1 MSLSS
6 NFSKTENCQIIV
18 ESGRWMCGGLQNLD
32 TVPRS
37 PTMKRQNQI
46 NVLIIVSFLAIA
58 ATGFLGGHRC
68 IRHQKQAHTVSIAR
82 VGALEAVSQTQN
94 EAVAGAQQRGGVNSG
109 VRNIMSLLHSR
120 YGSGG
125 NSSWTKTRNYIYHTS
140 NSLTINQ
147 VEDVLLFL
155 DSILPKD
162 THRDI
167 IQASPRIL
175 RKNVKRYLQPTAV
188 FLLDLWG
195 PEMFREAL
203 TRNPD
208 LLLSIGV
215 GSKGSN
221 NDEVKLFLKDSLGLK
236 PKALEK
242 LQRTAP
248 FVFSLSSEKLRSV
261 IAFLRGILEK
271 GSFSSNIIRE
281 VLEKLVTSHPTLLN
295 LSVET
300 KLEPRVQFLMSR
312 CGLNENDMAALIKSS
327 GTSVLGL
334 SVEDNLRPTIDY
346 LASIVNHDNEAL
358 RKCVM
363 THPQLLGLS
372 LKNLQTKVA
381 YFKSIDSSRN
391 RGASASDVMN
401 AVSPSLALRI
411 ALKSPAVYSLSLNRN
426 IIPTVEFLAR
436 VWGTR
441 APVLHEAST
450 IIGSNSENGEASAQQ
465 DYGLCLGSLLS
476 EYPNLLT
483 CSLEGNIQPT
493 MNFFN
498 RTGYTALTGNWE
510 LVKGK
515 GSVAIIRGRHIAASL
530 YNRLLP
536 RWHYCMSKGTKEI
549 DGSPKTPPLHILVV
563 ATDQAFCTHFSFDMK
578 DFLAFKA
585 DAIPRL
591 KFSSQFDTWLKTGR
605 PIDI

>member
-1 MSLSS
+1 MLG
-6 NFSKTENCQIIV
+6 FKI
-18 ESGRWMCGGLQNLD
+18 R
-32 TVPRS
+32 TVGPRS
-37 PTMKRQNQI
+37 PTMKSQNQI
-46 NVLIIVSFLAIA
+46 KAVIVVSFLAIT
-58 ATGFLGGHRC
+58 ATGFLGDHRC
-68 IRHQKQAHTVSIAR
+68 IRHHAQVHTV
-82 VGALEAVSQTQN
+82 LEAVSEN
-94 EAVAGAQQRGGVNSG
+94 EAVAGGQQRGGVNPG
-109 VRNIMSLLHSR
+109 FRNIMKLLHSR
-120 YGSGG
+120 YGSDD

-147 VEDVLLFL
+147 VEDVVLFL
-155 DSILPKD
+155 ESINLPKD
-162 THRDI
+162 VARDI

-175 RKNVKRYLQPTAV
+175 RKNVRRYLQPTAV

-203 TRNPD
+203 TRNPN

-215 GSKGSN
+215 GSEGSN
-221 NDEVKLFLKDSLGLK
+221 NDEVKLFLKNNLGLK
-236 PKALEK
+236 VKALEK

-295 LSVET
+295 LCVET
-300 KLEPRVQFLMSR
+300 NLEPRIQFLMSR
-312 CGLNENDMAALIKSS
+312 CGLNENDMAALLKSS

-346 LASIVNHDNEAL
+346 LASIVNHDNAAL

-372 LKNLQTKVA
+372 LKNLRTKVA

-391 RGASASDVMN
+391 RGASASDLMD
-401 AVSPSLALRI
+401 AATPSLALRI
-411 ALKSPAVYSLSLNRN
+411 ALKSPAVYSLSLNKN

-436 VWGTR
+436 VWGTH
-441 APVLHEAST
+441 APVVHWNSAGEMT
-450 IIGSNSENGEASAQQ
+450 IGKSENVEAAAQQ
-465 DYGLCLGSLLS
+465 DYGPCLGSLLS
-476 EYPNLLT
+476 EYPNLLS

-493 MNFFN
+493 INFFN
-498 RTGYTALTGNWE
+498 RTGYTALTGDWE

-515 GSVAIIRGRHIAASL
+515 GSVAIIRGRYIAASL

-536 RWHYCMSKGTKEI
+536 RWHYCISKGTKEI

-563 ATDQAFCTHFSFDMK
+563 ATDQAFCTHFAFDMK
-578 DFLAFKA
+578 DFLVFRD

-605 PIDI
+605 PIDIL